1 MAKKQLTIEEKLQ
14 AALVPVEEQPYKV
27 PENWCWVRLDK
38 LYQVNP
44 KNEDVDEDTR
54 AAFIPM
60 ANIDGGLTSNFTYE
74 IQSWKQAK
82 KGHTQ
87 MADGDVAFAK
97 ISPCFENRKSM
108 IVEGL
113 ENGIGGGTTE
123 LIILRQPNVNKE
135 YTFWL
140 VSTEEFISKG
150 CTTYSGTVGQQ
161 RISMDFVKNYPV
173 PLAPLNEQSRIVAR
187 IESLFAKLDEAKE
200 KIQEVLDGA
209 DLRRAAILHQAF
221 TGKLTTIK
229 NADDVDGIFPSIR
242 QWGKDL
248 SNKDRKILIEEQD
261 KSEKIHFQDGRE
273 WIKCTIGA
281 IGRVSNGSTPSRKCP
296 NYWDGNIFWVSSG
309 EVSNNVI
316 TNTKERITQEG
327 YENSSVKLLP
337 VGTVLIAMIGEG
349 KTRGQSAILDIEATT
364 NQNIAAVI
372 INHGKVLPKFLW
384 FWFQFN
390 YTKNREKGAGSGPQA
405 LNCQRVREL
414 EFVCP
419 SVREQKEIVRLLDN
433 LLSREQST
441 VTACEEALT
450 TIDILKKS
458 ILARAFRGELG
469 TNDPSEAG
477 AQELLQE
484 ILAS

>member
-1 MAKKQLTIEEKLQ
+1 MKGADVMAKKQLTIEEKLQ

-200 KIQEVLDGA
+200 KIQEVLDGV

-221 TGKLTTIK
+221 TGKLTEKWRRENGVSDESWEYKSIK
-229 NADDVDGIFPSIR
+229 EIAVPRAGVAFDSKKFSTKGYQVIR
-242 QWGKDL
+242 MGNLYNGELDL
-248 SNKDRKILIEEQD
+248 SRNPVYYPREFLDNKILERALIHND
-261 KSEKIHFQDGRE
+261 DILITLTGTKYKRDYGYAVKMVNPEKLLVNQRILCLTA
-273 WIKCTIGA
+273 IKEYVLSDYLNYYLQTKLF
-281 IGRVSNGSTPSRKCP
+281 RDVFFSNETGGV
-296 NYWDGNIFWVSSG
+296 NQGNVSSKFV
-309 EVSNNVI
+309 ESIVI
-316 TNTKERITQEG
+316 
-327 YENSSVKLLP
+327 
-337 VGTVLIAMIGEG
+337 
-349 KTRGQSAILDIEATT
+349 
-364 NQNIAAVI
+364 
-372 INHGKVLPKFLW
+372 KVPL
-384 FWFQFN
+384 
-390 YTKNREKGAGSGPQA
+390 
-405 LNCQRVREL
+405 VD
-414 EFVCP
+414 
-419 SVREQKEIVRLLDN
+419 EQQEIVHLLDN

-450 TIDILKKS
+450 TIDTLKKS

-469 TNDPSEAG
+469 TNDPAEPNAK
-477 AQELLQE
+477 ELLKE
-484 ILAS
+484 ILSA